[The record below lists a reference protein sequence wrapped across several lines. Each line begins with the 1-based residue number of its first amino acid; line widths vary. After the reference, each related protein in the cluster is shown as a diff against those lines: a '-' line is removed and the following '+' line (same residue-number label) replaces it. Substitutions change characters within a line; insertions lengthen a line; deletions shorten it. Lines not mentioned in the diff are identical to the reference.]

1 MGTLTTFRTK
11 VRRVFVILLLIAGM
25 NSLGNSFFDNYALAA
40 QQGESCAKTGLKSGS
55 LICTK
60 LNGKI
65 IWQRVKKTQK
75 ISFTAPKQT
84 STQDA
89 FVDFQYAATSKL
101 AVTATSTTLDICSA
115 SAKKILLT
123 GKSGLCRI
131 SLTQGGN
138 SYYQRARAV
147 SMEFI
152 SFGVAAID
160 FQLPEALLLSQSTYK
175 LVASSSSGLPITFST
190 GTPDFCTAQNTILTL
205 VKVGTCSVIASHVSA
220 DPSSTVTPI
229 TLTAA
234 ISNGGANSDQP
245 DLVNG
250 FQIKPIYV
258 VPSDGKDK
266 AYDTNGYI
274 AGILDEGNK
283 YLRAQIGLT
292 VPIDKSA
299 AGYDIQYLKSKLS
312 TKYLSTHADATLR
325 ESSDAYLL
333 LDEIRAMDSPGLNQK
348 NYIFF
353 IDVPGF
359 GGQYCGFA
367 ATPGISSVVALKN
380 ISARRNCT
388 GKSWNFD
395 NGTANTWVHEL
406 FHNFGVKH
414 TLDDPC
420 DFMKGNETL
429 GTCPSNKSL
438 TIDKNRARYVRSSVQ
453 GQDILKLPVWEGY
466 TNKDY
471 WSRCYLNPVPR
482 TDGVKYAY
490 CPTGTQTI
498 GALSYCWGSI
508 SSVSLEEFVDG
519 AWESLGAGSHYS
531 DPWGPNVSWKC
542 SDTGY
547 TAPWKQLTVT
557 TPGVSLYRW
566 MINGS
571 ESEQFKVI
579 WVK

>member
-1 MGTLTTFRTK
+1 MIF
-11 VRRVFVILLLIAGM
+11 LLIVGM
-25 NSLGNSFFDNYALAA
+25 NSLGSSLFDNYALAA
-40 QQGESCAKTGLKSGS
+40 QQGQACAKAGLKSGS
-55 LICTK
+55 FICTK

-65 IWQRVKKTQK
+65 FWQTAKKTQK
-75 ISFTAPKQT
+75 ISFSAPKQT
-84 STQDA
+84 STQDV
-89 FVDFQYAATSKL
+89 FVDFQFAATSKL

-115 SAKKILLT
+115 SAKKILLS

-190 GTPDFCTAQNTILTL
+190 GTPDFCTAQNTVLTL
-205 VKVGTCSVIASHVSA
+205 VKVGTCSVIASHLSA
-220 DPSSTVTPI
+220 DSPNTVTLV

-234 ISNGGANSDQP
+234 ISNAGANSDQP
-245 DLVNG
+245 DLING

-258 VPSDGKDK
+258 VPSDGVDK

-292 VPIDKSA
+292 VPIDKSSTD
-299 AGYDIQYLKSKLS
+299 YDIQYLKSKLS
-312 TKYLSTHADATLR
+312 TEYLSTHADSTLR

-333 LDEIRAMDSPGLNQK
+333 LDEIKAMDRPGLNRK

-367 ATPGISSVVALKN
+367 ATPGISDIVALKN
-380 ISARRNCT
+380 ISTRHNCT
-388 GKSWNFD
+388 GKSWNFH
-395 NGTANTWVHEL
+395 NGIALTWVHEL
-406 FHNFGVKH
+406 FHNFGVRH

-420 DFMKGNETL
+420 DLMRGNETP
-429 GTCPSNKSL
+429 GTCPWNGII

-453 GQDILKLPVWEGY
+453 GQDILKLPVWKGY
-466 TNKDY
+466 TGKDY
-471 WSRCYLNPVPR
+471 WSRCFLNPVLR
-482 TDGVKYAY
+482 ADGFNYAY

-498 GALSYCWGSI
+498 GALTNCWGSI
-508 SSVSLEEFVDG
+508 SSVMLEEFVDG
-519 AWESLGAGSHYS
+519 AWRSLGAGSHYS
-531 DPWGPNVSWKC
+531 KPWGPSVIWDCNV
-542 SDTGY
+542 GF
-547 TAPWKQLTVT
+547 TAPWKELTVT
-557 TPGVSLYRW
+557 TPGISLYRW

-579 WVK
+579 WVH